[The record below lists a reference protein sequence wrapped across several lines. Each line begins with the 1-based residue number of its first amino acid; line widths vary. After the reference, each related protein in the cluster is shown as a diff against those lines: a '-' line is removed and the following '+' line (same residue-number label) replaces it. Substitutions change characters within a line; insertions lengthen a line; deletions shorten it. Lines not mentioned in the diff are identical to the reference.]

1 MPLEYSP
8 ARAGDSPAGHPKAA
22 APEPDRL
29 IGITELCRLTSLS
42 RTTIWRLERAGNFP
56 RRRKI
61 SPNRVGWNFREAQSW
76 IRERGVVA

>member
-1 MPLEYSP
+1 MSEHSP
-8 ARAGDSPAGHPKAA
+8 ARAGDLPAGHPKTD

-29 IGITELCRLTSLS
+29 IGITELCRITSLS

-61 SPNRVGWNFREAQSW
+61 APNRVGWIFREAQTW
-76 IRERGVVA
+76 IREREAIQ